1 MIKVKIADIINGTE
15 VLRKLS
21 QADFKAKTAWQIARL
36 LKSTEAEIQGFQEAR
51 EALVNKYGEKNENG
65 ELVVDEKKNYKFMP
79 ENLEAFVAEF
89 NDLVESE
96 VEINANKLKIEQIL
110 EAEKADFSPSDMVA
124 LEPFI
129 EMDEE

>member
-1 MIKVKIADIINGTE
+1 MKVKIADIINGTE

-36 LKSTEAEIQGFQEAR
+36 LKAAETEVQGFQEAR
-51 EALVNKYGEKNENG
+51 DSLVNKYGEKNENG
-65 ELVVDEKKNYKFMP
+65 ELVVDEKKNYKFEP

-96 VEINANKLKIEQIL
+96 VEINANKLKLEQIL
-110 EAEKADFSPSDMVA
+110 ESEKADFTPSDMVA

>member
-1 MIKVKIADIINGTE
+1 MIRVKIADIINGTE
-15 VLRKLS
+15 VLRKLA

-36 LKSTEAEIQGFQEAR
+36 LKAAEAEVQGFQETR
-51 EALVNKYGEKNENG
+51 NSLVNKYGEKNENG
-65 ELVVDEKKNYKFMP
+65 ELVVDEKNNYKFEP
-79 ENLEAFVAEF
+79 ENLEAFVNEF

-96 VEINANKLKIEQIL
+96 VEINANKLKIEQV
-110 EAEKADFSPSDMVA
+110 EEADFTPSDMVA

>member
-15 VLRKLS
+15 VLRKLA

-51 EALVNKYGEKNENG
+51 NTLVNKYGEKNENG
-65 ELVVDEKKNYKFMP
+65 DLVVDESNNYKFAP
-79 ENLEAFVAEF
+79 ENLEAFVNEF

-96 VEINANKLKIEQIL
+96 VEINATKLKIEQL
-110 EAEKADFSPSDMVA
+110 ESADFTPSEMVL
-124 LEPFI
+124 LEPFV